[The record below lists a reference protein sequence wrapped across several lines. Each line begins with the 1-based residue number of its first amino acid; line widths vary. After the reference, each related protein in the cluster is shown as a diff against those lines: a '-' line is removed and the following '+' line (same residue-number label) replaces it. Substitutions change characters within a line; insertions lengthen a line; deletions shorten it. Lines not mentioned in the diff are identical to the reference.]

1 MKNEYGIQLDRNGY
15 APSIM
20 QKDESHCFLCGEAG
34 GDVWDGWDELHR
46 HEAFGGALR
55 EKSKRLGLWCW
66 LHGNTCHENG
76 SNAVHQNAKAARY
89 IKECAQRAAMDAYGW
104 GVEDFIREF
113 GKNYL
118 D

>member
-1 MKNEYGIQLDRNGY
+1 MKNEFGEKLDRNGY

-20 QKDESHCFLCGEAG
+20 QQDESCCFLCKCEAG
-34 GDVWDGWDELHR
+34 YGFNELQR

-76 SNAVHQNAKAARY
+76 PQAVHQNAQSARY
-89 IKECAQRAAMDAYGW
+89 VKACAQRAAMDTYGW
-104 GVEDFIREF
+104 SVEDFIREF
-113 GKNYL
+113 GRNYL